1 MRYALAELVDGAT
14 SKFAKLF
21 KIPIEVSDLAKAG

>member
-1 MRYALAELVDGAT
+1 MHYALAELVDGET

-21 KIPIEVSDLAKAG
+21 KISIEVSDLERAG